1 MGSCCDSPE
10 FELNITN
17 HSAGDWVQ
25 WLAFLLLS
33 LMVSS
38 TGHLGSLDW
47 KPLLDLLV
55 EVDFLPTEPDGP
67 TQQTLGSQQGGLLW
81 EPTALNTK
89 REEKY

>member
-25 WLAFLLLS
+25 WLTFLLLS

-38 TGHLGSLDW
+38 TGHLGRLDW

-55 EVDFLPTEPDGP
+55 EMDFLPTEPDGP

-81 EPTALNTK
+81 DPTALNTK